1 MKNNKLIKQ
10 FRIVAILEGFS
21 WIALLITMILKYK
34 FEISFPNK
42 IVGLIHG
49 LFFLLFCAYIF
60 LFLIKEKWDYSKA
73 LILFIAAFLPFGTFW
88 AAKKYLKK

>member
-1 MKNNKLIKQ
+1 MKNNTLIKQ

-49 LFFLLFCAYIF
+49 LFFLLFCGYIL
-60 LFLIKEKWDYSKA
+60 LFLIKEKWAFSKA

>member
-34 FEISFPNK
+34 FEIIYPNK

-49 LFFLLFCAYIF
+49 LFFLLFCAYIL
-60 LFLIKEKWDYSKA
+60 LFLIKEKWSIRTV
-73 LILFIAAFLPFGTFW
+73 LVLFIAAFLPFGTFW
-88 AAKKYLKK
+88 AANKYLKK